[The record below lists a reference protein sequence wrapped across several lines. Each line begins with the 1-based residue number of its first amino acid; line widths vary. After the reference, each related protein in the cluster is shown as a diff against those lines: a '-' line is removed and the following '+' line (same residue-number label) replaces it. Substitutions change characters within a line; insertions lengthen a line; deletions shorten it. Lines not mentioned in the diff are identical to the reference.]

1 MFKGSLSLR
10 PTMQKALQTSLL
22 QTSWESK
29 GRLLKALEGLLRA
42 QGRLWRGSLGGFQK
56 ASGTKGSI
64 INDFWTIFQKNRK
77 FRGSILEAFYVQKSY
92 FLGLQERIQDEADLE
107 GISASILGRFS
118 KAWEPQK

>member
-1 MFKGSLSLR
+1 MFKGGLSLR
-10 PTMQKALQTSLL
+10 ATMQKALQTGGLKVG
-22 QTSWESK
+22 SW
-29 GRLLKALEGLLRA
+29 
-42 QGRLWRGSLGGFQK
+42 RLWRASWGLRDGSGEALGGFQK

-64 INDFWTIFQKNRK
+64 INDFWTIFEKILK

-92 FLGLQERIQDEADLE
+92 FLGLQEGIQDEADLE